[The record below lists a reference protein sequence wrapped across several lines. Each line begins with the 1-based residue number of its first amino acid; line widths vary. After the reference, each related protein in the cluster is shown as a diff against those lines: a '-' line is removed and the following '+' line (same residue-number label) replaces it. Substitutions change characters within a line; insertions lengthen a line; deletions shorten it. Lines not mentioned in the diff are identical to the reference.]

1 MPPAEEIPFTL
12 LGPKPEIPPAF
23 WASHWG
29 VALIGVAG
37 LALAL
42 LLGFRLI
49 TRKPAQ
55 KPPFLVLED
64 ELAAAETLPTAD
76 AVVRVTRAFRAY
88 LHAVDARALPS
99 LSTEE
104 LLAVIGVIP
113 VFLPAR
119 QPLAAALRSADA
131 AKFAGTALEA
141 SLLIAGVR
149 EAAKRIEDARRTF
162 ARPVTPPLVPPRPAA
177 AAPIVPVATPLGG
190 VILVDTPAQPAAA
203 TPPPLPPPLP
213 VPPPLP
219 RREQS

>member
-12 LGPKPEIPPAF
+12 LGPKPEIAPAF

-29 VALIGVAG
+29 VALIGVAV

-42 LLGFRLI
+42 LLGFKLI

-55 KPPFLVLED
+55 KPPSAILEG
-64 ELAAAETLPTAD
+64 ELAAAETLPTEE
-76 AVVRVTRAFRAY
+76 AVVRVTRSFRAY

-104 LLAVIGVIP
+104 LLAATGVIP
-113 VFLPAR
+113 VFMPAR

-162 ARPVTPPLVPPRPAA
+162 ARPTPPPLIPPRPAV
-177 AAPIVPVATPLGG
+177 APIV
-190 VILVDTPAQPAAA
+190 TPAATDPG
-203 TPPPLPPPLP
+203 TPPPLPPRLP

-219 RREQS
+219 RRDHA

>member
-12 LGPKPEIPPAF
+12 LGPKPEIAPAF

-29 VALIGVAG
+29 VALIGVAV

-42 LLGFRLI
+42 LLGFKLI

-55 KPPFLVLED
+55 KPPSAILEG
-64 ELAAAETLPTAD
+64 ELAAAENLPTEE
-76 AVVRVTRAFRAY
+76 AVVRVTRSFRAY

-104 LLAVIGVIP
+104 LLAATGVIP
-113 VFLPAR
+113 VFMPAR

-162 ARPVTPPLVPPRPAA
+162 ARPTPPPLIPPRPAV
-177 AAPIVPVATPLGG
+177 APIV
-190 VILVDTPAQPAAA
+190 TPAATDPG
-203 TPPPLPPPLP
+203 TPPPLPPHLP

-219 RREQS
+219 RRDHA

>member
-12 LGPKPEIPPAF
+12 LGPKPEIAPAF

-29 VALIGVAG
+29 VALIGVAV

-42 LLGFRLI
+42 LLGFKLI

-55 KPPFLVLED
+55 KPPSAILEG
-64 ELAAAETLPTAD
+64 ELAAAETLPTEE
-76 AVVRVTRAFRAY
+76 AVVRVTRSFRAY

-104 LLAVIGVIP
+104 LLAATGVIP
-113 VFLPAR
+113 VFMPAR

-162 ARPVTPPLVPPRPAA
+162 ARPTPPPLIPPRPATV
-177 AAPIVPVATPLGG
+177 VPAVTPSAS
-190 VILVDTPAQPAAA
+190 TASA

-219 RREQS
+219 RRDHA

>member
-12 LGPKPEIPPAF
+12 LGPKPEIAPAF

-29 VALIGVAG
+29 VALIGVAV

-42 LLGFRLI
+42 LLGFKLI

-55 KPPFLVLED
+55 KPPSAILEG
-64 ELAAAETLPTAD
+64 ELAAAETLPTEE
-76 AVVRVTRAFRAY
+76 AVVRVTRSFRAY

-104 LLAVIGVIP
+104 LLAATGVIP
-113 VFLPAR
+113 VFMPAR

-162 ARPVTPPLVPPRPAA
+162 ARPTPPPLIPPRPAF
-177 AAPIVPVATPLGG
+177 APIV
-190 VILVDTPAQPAAA
+190 TPAATDPG
-203 TPPPLPPPLP
+203 TPPPLPPHLP

-219 RREQS
+219 RRDHA

>member
-12 LGPKPEIPPAF
+12 LGPKPEIAPAF

-29 VALIGVAG
+29 VALIGVAV

-42 LLGFRLI
+42 LLGFKLI

-55 KPPFLVLED
+55 KPPSAILEG
-64 ELAAAETLPTAD
+64 ELAAAETLPTEE
-76 AVVRVTRAFRAY
+76 AVVRVTRSFRTY

-104 LLAVIGVIP
+104 LLAATGVIP
-113 VFLPAR
+113 VFMPAR

-162 ARPVTPPLVPPRPAA
+162 ARPTPPPLIPPRPAV
-177 AAPIVPVATPLGG
+177 APIV
-190 VILVDTPAQPAAA
+190 TPAATDPG
-203 TPPPLPPPLP
+203 TPPPLPPHLP

-219 RREQS
+219 RRDHA

>member
-12 LGPKPEIPPAF
+12 LGPKPEIAPAF

-29 VALIGVAG
+29 VALIGVAV

-42 LLGFRLI
+42 LLGFKLI

-55 KPPFLVLED
+55 KPPSAILEG
-64 ELAAAETLPTAD
+64 ELAAAETLPTEE
-76 AVVRVTRAFRAY
+76 AVVRVTRSFRAY

-104 LLAVIGVIP
+104 LLAATGVIP
-113 VFLPAR
+113 VFMPAR

-162 ARPVTPPLVPPRPAA
+162 ARPTPPPLIPPRPAV
-177 AAPIVPVATPLGG
+177 APIVTTAATDPG
-190 VILVDTPAQPAAA
+190 
-203 TPPPLPPPLP
+203 TPPPLPPHLP

-219 RREQS
+219 RRDHA